1 MVRKT
6 EVVYKEDV
14 RGGKGKIEFRHICPK
29 EELLG
34 HAAMFAHLIL
44 EPHASIGTHQ
54 HVHNTEP
61 YYILKGNGV
70 FVDNDGSRTEIHAG
84 DVCTI
89 EVGQSHSLENTSD
102 EPMEL
107 IALVVNE
114 KGLMTE

>member
-84 DVCTI
+84 MSVPSRLARAILWRTPPTNRWN
-89 EVGQSHSLENTSD
+89 SL
-102 EPMEL
+102 
-107 IALVVNE
+107 ALW
-114 KGLMTE
+114 